1 MALRFKGFKG
11 ALGGLG
17 LYDIRVLSFR
27 GLGL

>member
-1 MALRFKGFKG
+1 MASRFSAFRG

-17 LYDIRVLSFR
+17 LCGIRVLSFR